1 MPPEFTLLQLQN
13 SVEAISGR
21 LLHKQ
26 NFRRQIQQ
34 QNLIEPSD
42 TGVSG
47 SKRPSRAALP
57 LPRRRPADRLIFG
70 HRTAA
75 GQPLARFQ
83 TTSNEVL
90 PHRCNI
96 NLFQQRKPHVV

>member
-1 MPPEFTLLQLQN
+1 MIFELDAARFTLLQLQN

-47 SKRPSRAALP
+47 NKG
-57 LPRRRPADRLIFG
+57 RPAQL
-70 HRTAA
+70 TASA
-75 GQPLARFQ
+75 
-83 TTSNEVL
+83 TTSC
-90 PHRCNI
+90 PTG
-96 NLFQQRKPHVV
+96 